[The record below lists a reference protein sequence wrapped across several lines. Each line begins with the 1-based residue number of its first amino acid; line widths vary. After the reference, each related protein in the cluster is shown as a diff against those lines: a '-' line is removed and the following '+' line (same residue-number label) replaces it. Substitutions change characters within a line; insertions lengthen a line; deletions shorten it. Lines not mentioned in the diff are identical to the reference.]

1 MDKMPTFTP
10 SGGQPLLVRGT
21 VQENFDDKMPLTSRY
36 AWPRRSESSL
46 STSSFPNRNS
56 KNPFFARHNPHP
68 QRVRHL
74 KGLLDIPVCTVID
87 SGVEEN
93 VGRYMVC
100 TPTIDQLRQRPLKSS
115 HGLRLPINAD
125 TVVFAKEKAV
135 PTIGLVPITQTWREE
150 LKRFTEAAG
159 FKSKN
164 PYTNTTSYQVPP
176 SRQGSRQGERPPPSR
191 GREFPPPSRNGEK
204 PSSRNGE
211 IPPSRN
217 GEKPPTR
224 QGESRLG
231 ERPSL
236 LQQGLPMQ
244 HIAPESD
251 SDLAMLDMLMSILQT
266 DHPDGIKSWLVYAPE
281 REKELVLDMIRA
293 VCTSDREFR
302 EGYNEAMK
310 SPMYDDQ
317 LLQQESSLD
326 LDEIQK
332 YNDAKRKEREEM
344 ERKKREKEE
353 AEKPRTPRTAGSQGY
368 TQYQWTSPGCKPSS
382 PFIATEKRKEAVIE
396 LNKPRPG
403 TAEAEIEEIRSRL
416 QSRSSPRVFTHQ
428 RASVSRHSA
437 RPQTQQSVYVPPAE
451 CLEPAA
457 IRPPS
462 HQSIKSQQSVIRS
475 ILSYKP
481 QQN

>member
-1 MDKMPTFTP
+1 MPTFTP

-36 AWPRRSESSL
+36 AWPRSSSSL
-46 STSSFPNRNS
+46 STSSFPSRNS

-68 QRVRHL
+68 QRVRHM

-100 TPTIDQLRQRPLKSS
+100 TPTIDQMRQRPLKSNQ
-115 HGLRLPINAD
+115 GLRLPINAD
-125 TVVFAKEKAV
+125 KVVFAKEKAV

-150 LKRFTEAAG
+150 LRKLTEAAG
-159 FKSKN
+159 IKSKN
-164 PYTNTTSYQVPP
+164 PYTNTKSYQVPP

-191 GREFPPPSRNGEK
+191 GQELPPPSRNGEK
-204 PSSRNGE
+204 P
-211 IPPSRN
+211 PSRN
-217 GEKPPTR
+217 GEKPPSRYGEKPPSR
-224 QGESRLG
+224 QGESRQG
-231 ERPSL
+231 DRPLPQSL
-236 LQQGLPMQ
+236 PLQ
-244 HIAPESD
+244 HIAADSD
-251 SDLAMLDMLMSILQT
+251 SDLTMLNMLINILQPT
-266 DHPDGIKSWLVYAPE
+266 HPDDIKSWLVYAPE
-281 REKELVLDMIRA
+281 KEKEIVLDMIRA

-302 EGYNEAMK
+302 DGYNEVMK

-332 YNDAKRKEREEM
+332 YNDTKKKEREEI

-353 AEKPRTPRTAGSQGY
+353 AEKPRTPRSAGSAQGY
-368 TQYQWTSPGCKPSS
+368 TQYEWTSPGSKPSS
-382 PFIATEKRKEAVIE
+382 PFIALEKKKEALTE
-396 LNKPRPG
+396 RSKPRPG

-416 QSRSSPRVFTHQ
+416 QSRSSPRVFSHQ
-428 RASVSRHSA
+428 RPSASRHSA

-451 CLEPAA
+451 CLEPVA

-462 HQSIKSQQSVIRS
+462 HQSIKSQQAVIKS

-481 QQN
+481 QQD